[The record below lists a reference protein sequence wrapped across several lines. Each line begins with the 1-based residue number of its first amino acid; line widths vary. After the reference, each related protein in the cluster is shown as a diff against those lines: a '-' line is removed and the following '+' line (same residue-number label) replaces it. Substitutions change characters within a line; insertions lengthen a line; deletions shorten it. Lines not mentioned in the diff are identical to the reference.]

1 MSSLL
6 SVYAGFLFTAILFI
20 LLIGFIYIYLYI
32 SKKHK
37 LVDQLKVEE
46 TVRQRRVSFRRKM
59 SDRLIKAAEYAGPTG
74 VKYAF
79 FSDREKD
86 ENQLIQA
93 GNPMGLRLES
103 FYGLRFFLGLCG
115 IVAGMLYLLL
125 GLPLAFAM
133 FLLLPLG
140 GYLGPNLWLLLKARE
155 RQETISMMMPDF
167 LDTVSVT
174 LQAGVGLDGALH
186 QVTRQ
191 FDGPLSEE
199 IERFN
204 REIDLGVPRKTA
216 YENLINRNSSRELE
230 MLVNSLIQGSTL
242 GVPVSKTFAI
252 QADDLRATRSFKAK
266 EKAAKASPQITLV
279 TTFFV
284 LPGVFI
290 LIIGLLAL
298 NVIYNPGA
306 FGLDT
311 FFN

>member
-1 MSSLL
+1 MSSML
-6 SVYAGFLFTAILFI
+6 SVYTGFLLSAILLL
-20 LLIGFIYIYLYI
+20 LLIGFIYLYLFL
-32 SKKHK
+32 SKKHR
-37 LVDQLKVEE
+37 LVGQLKIEE
-46 TVRQRRVSFRRKM
+46 EAKRKRRGFKERVSE
-59 SDRLIKAAEYAGPTG
+59 RLTKVAEYSGPTG
-74 VKYAF
+74 AKYAF
-79 FSDREKD
+79 FSDPDKD
-86 ENQLIQA
+86 EKLLIQA
-93 GNPMGLRLES
+93 GNPIDLRLES

-115 IVAGMLYLLL
+115 IVVGVFYLTL

-133 FLLLPLG
+133 FLLLPMG
-140 GYLGPNLWLLLKARE
+140 GFFGPNLWLLLKARE
-155 RQETISMMMPDF
+155 RQEIISMMMPDF

-186 QVTRQ
+186 QVTKQ

-204 REIDLGVPRKTA
+204 REIDLGVPRSTA
-216 YENLINRNSSRELE
+216 YENLIERNSSRELE
-230 MLVNSLIQGSTL
+230 LLVTSLIQGSTL
-242 GVPVSKTFAI
+242 GVPVSKTFKI